1 MEKLLREVCTE
12 FNVKRRAVQGYEK
25 AGLVS
30 ATGHTNRGYL
40 LYDET
45 AQKRIADIRM
55 YQDFGFSIKE
65 IVILMEASEEVY
77 LRMMKERL
85 QGMYVQRDRL
95 TDQIKNAESLI
106 GQKN

>member
-55 YQDFGFSIKE
+55 YQDFGFTIREIVEIIDASDEQRKAALVNQRKKLKKEKKDLE
-65 IVILMEASEEVY
+65 IVI
-77 LRMMKERL
+77 KKIN
-85 QGMYVQRDRL
+85 
-95 TDQIKNAESLI
+95 TLI
-106 GQKN
+106 SQL

>member
-55 YQDFGFSIKE
+55 YQDFGFTIREIVEIIDASDEQRKAALVKQRKKLKKEKKDLE
-65 IVILMEASEEVY
+65 IVI
-77 LRMMKERL
+77 KKIN
-85 QGMYVQRDRL
+85 
-95 TDQIKNAESLI
+95 TLI
-106 GQKN
+106 SQL

>member
-1 MEKLLREVCTE
+1 MREVCTE

-55 YQDFGFSIKE
+55 YQDFGFTIREIVEIIDASDEQRKTALVKQRKKLKKEKKDLE
-65 IVILMEASEEVY
+65 IVI
-77 LRMMKERL
+77 KKIN
-85 QGMYVQRDRL
+85 
-95 TDQIKNAESLI
+95 TLI
-106 GQKN
+106 SQL